1 MQHIHSSTT
10 CHSIE
15 SFSEES
21 WNIDERLVDN
31 RWNFFTDRAFELRDR
46 LVLTSKINFHFL
58 ERGERRATAKTKC
71 TVSGCGRMD
80 DLRESIVTPD
90 DFYAATWTDR
100 LSVSHTYRYTYN
112 TRINNFD
119 LAQRRR
125 IIGGNIIARRQK
137 THESSA
143 AFLMPGRD
151 PLIASIKKHAT
162 TFYSYKR
169 PI

>member
-1 MQHIHSSTT
+1 MKFPYRSSLRASWSA
-10 CHSIE
+10 CINIKNKFP
-15 SFSEES
+15 FSPAS
-21 WNIDERLVDN
+21 
-31 RWNFFTDRAFELRDR
+31 
-46 LVLTSKINFHFL
+46 
-58 ERGERRATAKTKC
+58 ERGVKPK

-90 DFYAATWTDR
+90 DFYAATWTTD
-100 LSVSHTYRYTYN
+100 SPYPDTHIQTYN

-125 IIGGNIIARRQK
+125 IIGGNIIAWRQK

>member
-1 MQHIHSSTT
+1 MQHIHLSTT
-10 CHSIE
+10 CYSIE

-21 WNIDERLVDN
+21 WKIDERLADD
-31 RWNFFTDRAFELRDR
+31 RWNFLTDRAFELRDR

-58 ERGERRATAKTKC
+58 QHGERKAKPKTKC

-90 DFYAATWTDR
+90 DFYAATWTTD
-100 LSVSHTYRYTYN
+100 SPYPDTHIQTYN

-125 IIGGNIIARRQK
+125 IIGGNIIAWRQK

-143 AFLMPGRD
+143 VFLMPGRD